1 MIELSVDG
9 HKVEVEEGAS
19 VLDAARKARVFVPTL
34 CHQRDLSPFGG
45 CRMCTVEI
53 EGVRGFP
60 TSCTTPVEQGMVVR
74 TDTEEISALRKGVLE
89 LMLSEHPSSCLVCE
103 DRTGCWEAHEC
114 TGRAEVTTGCK
125 FCPNNRRCGLQYV
138 VERVFGEEDPVIGD
152 QWKTW
157 YSEID
162 TADERRTD

>member
-9 HKVEVEEGAS
+9 QKVEVEEGAS
-19 VLDAARKARVFVPTL
+19 VLDAARKARIFVPTL
-34 CHQRDLSPFGG
+34 CHQRDLSPFGA

-60 TSCTTPVEQGMVVR
+60 TSCTTPAEQGMVVR
-74 TDTEEISALRKGVLE
+74 TDTEKLQDLRKGVLE

-103 DRTGCWEAHEC
+103 DRMGCWEAHEC

-125 FCPNNRRCGLQYV
+125 FCPNNARCGLQYV
-138 VERVFGEEDPVIGD
+138 V
-152 QWKTW
+152 
-157 YSEID
+157 
-162 TADERRTD
+162 